1 MPSGSGDNEV
11 MRLILYSKNG
21 YWPHY
26 FIAVPCGVYQIF
38 LSQVKTVSAT
48 DGFDFGK
55 TNEKKFHV
63 NATFVVKITETH
75 ESKIQIMIPTVTVT
89 LLYHIHDGKNVIHV
103 YIPW

>member
-1 MPSGSGDNEV
+1 MW
-11 MRLILYSKNG
+11 Y
-21 YWPHY
+21 
-26 FIAVPCGVYQIF
+26 VYKIF

-55 TNEKKFHV
+55 TNGKKLYA

-89 LLYHIHDGKNVIHV
+89 LLYHIHNGRNVIHIYHGRKYSV
-103 YIPW
+103 SRNKLSYACCGNYHFQLAEDI